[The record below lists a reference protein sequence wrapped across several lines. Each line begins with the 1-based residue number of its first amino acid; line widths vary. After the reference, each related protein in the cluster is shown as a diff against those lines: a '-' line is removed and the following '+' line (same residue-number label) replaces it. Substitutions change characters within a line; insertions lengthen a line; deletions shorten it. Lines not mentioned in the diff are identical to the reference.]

1 MFSVWQSDNMN
12 CISVAEKDTVEGKF
26 SAESTRIVNGGGVSL
41 STEINLNDVPETPLL
56 DTSANKGKAQL
67 ASSGA
72 LANRKPPTKAGA
84 LTVSFHVTGWPRHRE
99 NTGNFVLT
107 QGKIC

>member
-1 MFSVWQSDNMN
+1 M
-12 CISVAEKDTVEGKF
+12 EGKF
-26 SAESTRIVNGGGVSL
+26 IAESTRIVNGGDVS
-41 STEINLNDVPETPLL
+41 STAQINLNDVPETPLL

-84 LTVSFHVTGWPRHRE
+84 LTVSSFKKMIYFSLMPKVGRTRRIAIE
-99 NTGNFVLT
+99 
-107 QGKIC
+107 

>member
-26 SAESTRIVNGGGVSL
+26 SAESTRIVNDGGVSL

-72 LANRKPPTKAGA
+72 LANRKPPTKTGA
-84 LTVSFHVTGWPRHRE
+84 LTVSYHVSYY
-99 NTGNFVLT
+99 
-107 QGKIC
+107 

>member
-1 MFSVWQSDNMN
+1 MN
-12 CISVAEKDTVEGKF
+12 YITVAEKDSVEGKF
-26 SAESTRIVNGGGVSL
+26 IADSMRIVNGGGVSL

-72 LANRKPPTKAGA
+72 LANRKPPTKTGA
-84 LTVSFHVTGWPRHRE
+84 LTVSYHVRL
-99 NTGNFVLT
+99 VIT
-107 QGKIC
+107 QMNVNYCERFFSL